1 LWNIAMQNTRVIL
14 LRHGACEG
22 GNILRGH
29 TDVML
34 NLAGKEQ
41 LNTAIST
48 LLKSKTCLAAQNK
61 IADLV
66 VSSPLLRCAVPAK
79 EFAKQ
84 YDIDFV
90 EQSDFMELNFG
101 DWDGQS
107 FTALYQQCGTELDAY
122 WANPWQHTAPNGETM
137 QTFEARINT
146 AWQSLIELHQGK
158 VIVLMTHGGVIRHL
172 MAKSLGIKQCA
183 GIYSALKLPYA
194 ATVVIDVLH
203 DGQQQYLSLNWGLE

>member
-1 LWNIAMQNTRVIL
+1 MQNTRVIL

-34 NLAGKEQ
+34 SFAGKEQ
-41 LNTAIST
+41 LNMALST
-48 LLKSKTCLAAQNK
+48 LLESKTCLAAQNK

-66 VSSPLLRCAVPAK
+66 VSSSLLRCAIPAK
-79 EFAKQ
+79 ALAEQ

-90 EQSDFMELNFG
+90 EQSAFMELNFG
-101 DWDGQS
+101 AWDGQS
-107 FTALYQQCGTELDAY
+107 FNALYQQHGKALDAY
-122 WANPWQHTAPNGETM
+122 WADPWRHAPPNGETM
-137 QTFEARINT
+137 QAFEDRIDT
-146 AWQSLIELHQGK
+146 AWQSLVEQHRGK
-158 VIVLMTHGGVIRHL
+158 VILLLTHGGVMRHL
-172 MAKSLGIKQCA
+172 MAKSLGLKQCA

-194 ATVVIDVLH
+194 ATVVIDILD

>member
-1 LWNIAMQNTRVIL
+1 MQNTRVVL

-29 TDVML
+29 RDVML
-34 NLAGKEQ
+34 SFAGKEQ
-41 LNTAIST
+41 LKLAFST
-48 LLKSKTCLAAQNK
+48 LLESKTCLAAQNK

-79 EFAKQ
+79 AFAEQ

-90 EQSDFMELNFG
+90 EQSAFMELNFG
-101 DWDGQS
+101 AWDGHS
-107 FTALYQQCGTELDAY
+107 FTTLYQQHGTELDAY
-122 WANPWQHTAPNGETM
+122 WADPWRHTPPSGETM
-137 QTFEARINT
+137 QAFEDRIDT
-146 AWQSLIELHQGK
+146 AWQSLIEQHRGK
-158 VIVLMTHGGVIRHL
+158 VIILLTHGGVMRHL
-172 MAKSLGIKQCA
+172 MAKSLGLKQCA

-194 ATVVIDVLH
+194 ATVVIDVLD